1 MLGPLPRLHRWTV
14 GALALLACIGVG
26 AWLADSLPI
35 PLLAPA
41 GATIGAALGLL
52 LVLLLL
58 RDHQRSHQGSHP
70 ARFRRPR

>member
-14 GALALLACIGVG
+14 GALALVACIGVG
-26 AWLADSLPI
+26 AWLASVLPV

-41 GATIGAALGLL
+41 GAAIGAALGLL
-52 LVLLLL
+52 LVLLLV
-58 RDHQRSHQGSHP
+58 RDHHQRSHP

>member
-14 GALALLACIGVG
+14 GALALVACIGVG
-26 AWLADSLPI
+26 AWLASFLPV

-41 GATIGAALGLL
+41 GAAIGAALGLL
-52 LVLLLL
+52 LVLLLV
-58 RDHQRSHQGSHP
+58 RDHHHGSHP